1 VIDQAS
7 VRQRNEIDRLSGG
20 ISAAGGAEGLIEGSQ
35 SNAPTSAM
43 LKIHRVHK
51 AFKVRDTSG
60 GSLAPTSLTVLDDV
74 SLDVARGE
82 FVSLLGAS
90 GCGKTTLL
98 RMIAGLLRP
107 DRGAIYVG
115 DDPVK
120 APRKDLCMVF
130 QNFGLLP
137 WRTVLANVVF
147 PLEIDGVGRPRR
159 EEIAAEYLK
168 LVGLEGFERHF
179 PHELSGGMQQR
190 VGIARALVRKPLVLL
205 MDEPF
210 AALDAQTREQL
221 QEDFLAIWSQLKTTI
236 VFVTHAIDEA
246 LVLSDRIVVFN
257 SRPGR
262 VNRVISSPVAS
273 HRIGED
279 VRARSEFAQQA
290 HEIRELLRPER
301 AA

>member
-1 VIDQAS
+1 
-7 VRQRNEIDRLSGG
+7 
-20 ISAAGGAEGLIEGSQ
+20 
-35 SNAPTSAM
+35 M
-43 LKIHRVHK
+43 LKVQRIHK
-51 AFKVRDTSG
+51 SFKVRDSSG
-60 GSLAPTSLTVLDDV
+60 QSGKSTSLTVLDDV

-115 DDPVK
+115 NDSVK

-137 WRTVLANVVF
+137 WRTVMANVAF
-147 PLEIDGVGRPRR
+147 PLEIDGISKIER

-168 LVGLEGFERHF
+168 LVGLSGFERHF

-190 VGIARALVRKPLVLL
+190 VGIARALARKPLVLL

-210 AALDAQTREQL
+210 AALDAQTREKL

-246 LVLSDRIVVFN
+246 LVLSDRIIVFA

-262 VNRVISSPVAS
+262 VSRVIASPVANY
-273 HRIGED
+273 RINQD
-279 VRARSEFAQQA
+279 IRARPEFAEQA
-290 HEIRELLRPER
+290 HDIRELLRPER
-301 AA
+301 TA

>member
-1 VIDQAS
+1 MGQITLQG
-7 VRQRNEIDRLSGG
+7 VRKSFGPVNIIKGADLEIED
-20 ISAAGGAEGLIEGSQ
+20 GS
-35 SNAPTSAM
+35 
-43 LKIHRVHK
+43 
-51 AFKVRDTSG
+51 
-60 GSLAPTSLTVLDDV
+60 
-74 SLDVARGE
+74 
-82 FVSLLGAS
+82 FVVFVGPS

-98 RMIAGLLRP
+98 RLIAGLIRP
-107 DRGAIYVG
+107 DRGSVVVG
-115 DDPVK
+115 GAPVR

-137 WRTVLANVVF
+137 WRSVLDNIAF
-147 PLEIDGVGRPRR
+147 PLEVDGVGRERR
-159 EEIAAEYLK
+159 YAVAANYIK
-168 LVGLEGFERHF
+168 MVGLTGFERNY

-221 QEDFLAIWSQLKTTI
+221 QDEFLQIWSQLKTTV

-246 LVLSDRIVVFN
+246 LLLSDRVVVLH

-262 VNRVISSPVAS
+262 INRIIESSIAPFRMS
-273 HRIGED
+273 GD
-279 VRARSEFAQQA
+279 VRGRPEFAAQA

-301 AA
+301 TV